1 MTVIVG
7 GHSTLG
13 NIRVDRVLQTYKN
26 GVYIAQIS
34 VWDSDT
40 NTNQYIAK
48 TNNSEM
54 LMFPATWTADRILV
68 EIDSAYSNQV
78 DDLDA
83 VRQAEGTWA
92 GISHSGV
99 RIEGYRYPEFTA
111 FQVAHRSK

>member
-40 NTNQYIAK
+40 NQYIAK
-48 TNNSEM
+48 TNNNGEM
-54 LMFPATWTADRILV
+54 LMFPETWTADRILV

-83 VRQAEGTWA
+83 VRQAEGMWA
-92 GISHSGV
+92 GISNSGV
-99 RIEGYRYPEFTA
+99 RIEGYSYPEFTA
-111 FQVAHRSK
+111 FPSSAQE

>member
-40 NTNQYIAK
+40 NQYIAK
-48 TNNSEM
+48 TNNNGEM
-54 LMFPATWTADRILV
+54 LMFPATWTADRIWV

-83 VRQAEGTWA
+83 VRQAEGMWA
-92 GISHSGV
+92 GISNSGV
-99 RIEGYRYPEFTA
+99 RIEGYSYPEFTA
-111 FQVAHRSK
+111 FPSSTQE